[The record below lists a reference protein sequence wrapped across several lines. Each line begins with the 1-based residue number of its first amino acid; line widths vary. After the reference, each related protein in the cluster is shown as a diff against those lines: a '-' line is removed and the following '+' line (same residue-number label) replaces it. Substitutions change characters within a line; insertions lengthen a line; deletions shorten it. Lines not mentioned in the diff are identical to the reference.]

1 MNREKER
8 VRVVPAGVFKAR
20 CLRLMD
26 QVGRDRVSIVITKR
40 GEPVA
45 KLTPVDDRAPPL
57 FGCLAGT
64 VTILGDIVAP
74 IDVAWEAAADAM
86 EEDEDQSVVG
96 S

>member
-1 MNREKER
+1 MTDKKER
-8 VRVVPAGVFKAR
+8 VRVVPAGAFKAR

-40 GEPVA
+40 GQPVA

-64 VTILGDIVAP
+64 VTIVGDIDAP
-74 IDVAWEAAADAM
+74 IDVAWEAAADD
-86 EEDEDQSVVG
+86 DEPLAG
-96 S
+96 P

>member
-1 MNREKER
+1 MTDKKER
-8 VRVVPAGVFKAR
+8 IRVVAAGAFKAR

-40 GEPVA
+40 GKPVA

-64 VTILGDIVAP
+64 VTIVGDIVAP
-74 IDVAWEAAADAM
+74 IDVAWEAAKDAM
-86 EEDEDQSVVG
+86 ADYDDG
-96 S
+96 FLAGP